1 MERRKRL
8 RLTGD
13 IRQVYAHGRSWTHPL
28 VTLIAR
34 SNGLHLTR
42 FGFTASR
49 TVGNAVARNRARR
62 LMRESVR
69 RLYPRVE
76 PGWDVMLVARA
87 RMVGVKERVVR
98 EALATLLTRSGL
110 LKDHNCRVEERRSA

>member
-13 IRQVYAHGRSWTHPL
+13 IRQVYAQGRSWTHPL
-28 VTLIAR
+28 MTLIAR
-34 SNGLHLTR
+34 PNGLRLTR

-49 TVGNAVARNRARR
+49 AVGNAVARNRARR

-76 PGWDVMLVARA
+76 PGWDVMLLARA
-87 RMVGVKERVVR
+87 RMAGVKERVVR
-98 EALATLLTRSGL
+98 EALVRLLTRAGL
-110 LKDHNCRVEERRSA
+110 LKDESCRTEEQGSG